1 MELKSTLRVF
11 NEANLPA
18 REGIYKG
25 MMGKTLAGSTE
36 NPSERMEFRLVSFEP
51 GTHAKMHWHL
61 VEKLYYVISGRAV
74 VTDIEGKTY
83 DLGPGS
89 VAYAPPGIVGAHS
102 WEVKEAMQI
111 ISFRASIDIEP
122 NIQFEVNLSNKQ
134 SSMTFDYLVR
144 AQATTFKKSLY

>member
-18 REGIYKG
+18 RKGLYKG

-36 NPSERMEFRLVSFEP
+36 NPTERMEFRLVSFET

-74 VTDIEGKTY
+74 LTDIEGKTY

-89 VAYAPPGIVGAHS
+89 VAYAPPGFVGAHS
-102 WEVKEAMQI
+102 WVVKEAMQI
-111 ISFRASIDIEP
+111 ISFRASTGTEQ
-122 NIQFEVNLSNKQ
+122 NIQFEVDLSTKQ
-134 SSMTFDYLVR
+134 SSATFDFLVN